1 MNYQTTLIWLRRDLR
16 LTDHRVISAALRQSK
31 QVYLAFVFDK
41 TILDA
46 LDNQSDRRVEFI
58 WEAIA
63 QLKAQAKKAGG
74 DLITVHDHASTAIPK
89 LAKQLKVGAV
99 FCGTD
104 YEPSAIERDKTVA
117 SSLATKGIEFHGVK
131 DQAVFEKS
139 EVLTLAA
146 KTFSVFTPYK
156 NAWLKRLTPEDLND
170 EAINWTNRFGAIG
183 PKESEL
189 VVLPSL
195 EQMGFTQTNLKT
207 LKMGLGAS
215 GADAQFEDFTQRM
228 GLYGEQRD
236 FPAVRGVSYLSIHQ
250 RFGTISIRRL
260 AKHALAQWQAAGP
273 GSEGAYKWLAELIWR
288 DFYFQILFNYP
299 HVVSGPFKKEYDAIT
314 WDNDTELFNAWC
326 QARTGYPLID
336 AAMEQLNQTGFMHN
350 RLRMVVAS
358 FLTKDLGIDWRWGE
372 QYFAAQLNDFDLSAN
387 NGGWQ
392 WAASTGCDAQPYF
405 RIFNP
410 ISQSEKFDP
419 KGAFIRR
426 YLPQLNKLDDKAIHA
441 PWLAAPM
448 LLKGADVA
456 LGKNYPL
463 PIVEHDQAR
472 QLTLKRYEVV
482 KKTVA

>member
-16 LTDHRVISAALRQSK
+16 LTDHRVISAALRASK
-31 QVYLAFVFDK
+31 RVYLVFVFDK

-46 LDNQSDRRVEFI
+46 LENKADRRVEFI

-63 QLKAQAKKAGG
+63 QVKAQAQHAGG
-74 DLITVHDHASTAIPK
+74 DLITVHDHAAAAVPK
-89 LAKQLKVGAV
+89 LAKQLGVGAV

-104 YEPSAIERDKTVA
+104 YEPAAIERDKAVA
-117 SSLATKGIEFHGVK
+117 SSLANMGVDFHSVK

-156 NAWLKRLTPEDLND
+156 NAWLKRLTPGDLND
-170 EAINWTNRFGAIG
+170 EAITWTNRFAAIE
-183 PKESEL
+183 PTDSPL
-189 VVLPSL
+189 VMLPTL
-195 EQMGFTQTNLKT
+195 AQMGFKTTNLKT

-215 GADAQFEDFTQRM
+215 GASAQFDDFTERM

-260 AKHALAQWQAAGP
+260 AKYAFAQWQEGGP

-288 DFYFQILFNYP
+288 DFYFQILYHYP
-299 HVVSGPFKKEYDAIT
+299 HVVNGPFKREYDAIV
-314 WDNDTELFNAWC
+314 WDQDTELFTAWC

-410 ISQSEKFDP
+410 LSQSEKFDP

-426 YLPQLNKLDDKAIHA
+426 YLPQLKNLDDKAIHA

-448 LLKGADVA
+448 LLKDAGVKLGANYPMPVVDHDVA
-456 LGKNYPL
+456 RK
-463 PIVEHDQAR
+463 
-472 QLTLKRYEVV
+472 LTLQRYEVV
-482 KKTVA
+482 KKAK

>member
-63 QLKAQAKKAGG
+63 QLKAQAQKAGG

-117 SSLATKGIEFHGVK
+117 SSLATMGIEFHSVK
-131 DQAVFEKS
+131 DQAIFEKS

-156 NAWLKRLTPEDLND
+156 NAWLKRLTPEDLNE
-170 EAINWTNRFGAIG
+170 EAINWTNRFGTIG
-183 PKESEL
+183 PKESQL

-215 GADAQFEDFTQRM
+215 GADAQFKDFTQRM

-314 WDNDTELFNAWC
+314 WDNDTEFFNAWC
-326 QARTGYPLID
+326 QAKTGYPLID

-372 QYFAAQLNDFDLSAN
+372 RYFAAQLNDFDLSAN

-482 KKTVA
+482 KKTVS